1 MLKKLQ
7 SWFLCTL
14 FFLWKPHSYPAF
26 QYNYIPGKKWQAE
39 KNKSTYNLPLKSWL
53 IFYDVYRLFKKNQV
67 WNFPQWTYAIF
78 HYFAIFKGKI
88 MQHIG
93 SVVFL
98 DTRDFSLL
106 CRLSLI
112 VWVSIN
118 LFLDLKSL
126 ANSWCLMNTF
136 LNK

>member
-1 MLKKLQ
+1 MYSLFSPKT
-7 SWFLCTL
+7 SFL
-14 FFLWKPHSYPAF
+14 PAF

-53 IFYDVYRLFKKNQV
+53 IFYDVYRLFKKKSCLKFSTMNICYLPL
-67 WNFPQWTYAIF
+67 FC
-78 HYFAIFKGKI
+78 YFKEKI
-88 MQHIG
+88 MQHIR
-93 SVVFL
+93 SVVSL

-106 CRLSLI
+106 CRLSLT

-126 ANSWCLMNTF
+126 TNSWCLMNIF